1 MMHQAQMERRFYTFI
16 QNDVKVIDVAAEL
29 SYDLKN
35 YLIRRL
41 NSCPRKR
48 EKGDAAM
55 VTPAYG
61 SGAIPSVW
69 QPENLQELQTL
80 RSRLKGICCFTAGG
94 TLLRTQWEGGLVP
107 APEHMISLA
116 RIPEMS
122 GISTRGD
129 EIVIGAMTRLKECA
143 AQTLLRQLPILQEA
157 VNAIAAPSI
166 RNVATIGG
174 NIVSGVGDTL
184 TALLVYDAKLHWL
197 TDSGIE
203 TRSVSSWLQGERDGS
218 RNPGDVLISIHI
230 LMRPPSMFDVDSDQR
245 FAAREVSFYRK
256 LGRRETFS
264 ASLVTVALYGEI
276 DLDNRWTKIAI
287 AAGGGSGMAMR
298 LLESEQQLLGS
309 EASVMQAATLATAVA
324 DEFTTSGDAFA
335 TEHYRKQTAGNM
347 LGAGL
352 WQVLHK

>member
-1 MMHQAQMERRFYTFI
+1 
-16 QNDVKVIDVAAEL
+16 
-29 SYDLKN
+29 
-35 YLIRRL
+35 
-41 NSCPRKR
+41 
-48 EKGDAAM
+48 M

-61 SGAIPSVW
+61 SGAMPSVW

-122 GISTRGD
+122 GVSTRGD
-129 EIVIGAMTRLKECA
+129 EMIIGAMTRLKECA
-143 AQTLLRQLPILQEA
+143 AQVLLHQLPILQEA

-166 RNVATIGG
+166 RNMATIGG

-184 TALLVYDAKLHWL
+184 PALLVYDAELHWL
-197 TDSGIE
+197 TDNGIE
-203 TRSVSSWLQGERDGS
+203 IRSVSSWLQDGRNGS

-230 LMRPPSMFDVDSDQR
+230 PMRPSSMLDVEGEYR
-245 FAAREVSFYRK
+245 PAARAVSFYRK

-276 DLDNRWTKIAI
+276 DSDNRWTKIAI

-298 LLESEQQLLGS
+298 LLESEQQLLGN
-309 EASVMQAATLATAVA
+309 EVSVMQAAALSAAVA
-324 DEFTTSGDAFA
+324 DEFTTYDDAFA
-335 TEHYRKQTAGNM
+335 TEQYRKQTAGNM

-352 WQVLHK
+352 WEALHE

>member
-1 MMHQAQMERRFYTFI
+1 
-16 QNDVKVIDVAAEL
+16 
-29 SYDLKN
+29 
-35 YLIRRL
+35 
-41 NSCPRKR
+41 
-48 EKGDAAM
+48 M

-61 SGAIPSVW
+61 SGAMPSVW

-80 RSRLKGICCFTAGG
+80 RRRLKGICCFTAGG

-122 GISTRGD
+122 GISIRGD

-143 AQTLLRQLPILQEA
+143 AQALLHQLPILQEA

-184 TALLVYDAKLHWL
+184 PALLVYDAKLQWL

-203 TRSVSSWLQGERDGS
+203 TRSVSSWLQGGRDGI

-230 LMRPPSMFDVDSDQR
+230 PMRPSSMFDVDSEHR
-245 FAAREVSFYRK
+245 PAAREVSFYRK

-298 LLESEQQLLGS
+298 LLKSEQQLLGS
-309 EASVMQAATLATAVA
+309 EATVMQAANLAATVV
-324 DEFTTSGDAFA
+324 DEFTTYGDAFA
-335 TEHYRKQTAGNM
+335 TEQYRKQTAGNM

-352 WQVLHK
+352 WEALHE

>member
-1 MMHQAQMERRFYTFI
+1 
-16 QNDVKVIDVAAEL
+16 
-29 SYDLKN
+29 
-35 YLIRRL
+35 
-41 NSCPRKR
+41 
-48 EKGDAAM
+48 M

-61 SGAIPSVW
+61 SGAMPSVW
-69 QPENLQELQTL
+69 QPENLQELQAL

-107 APEHMISLA
+107 APEHLISLG
-116 RIPEMS
+116 RIPEMNGVS
-122 GISTRGD
+122 IRGD
-129 EIVIGAMTRLKECA
+129 ELVIGAMTRLKECA
-143 AQTLLRQLPILQEA
+143 AQALLYQLPILQEA

-184 TALLVYDAKLHWL
+184 TALLVYDAELHWL

-203 TRSVSSWLQGERDGS
+203 IRSVTSWLQGGRDGS

-230 LMRPPSMFDVDSDQR
+230 PMRSSSLFDVDSGHKP
-245 FAAREVSFYRK
+245 AAREVSFYRK

-276 DLDNRWTKIAI
+276 NSDKCWTKIAI

-298 LLESEQQLLGS
+298 LLESEQRLLGS
-309 EASVMQAATLATAVA
+309 EASVMQAATLAAAVA
-324 DEFTTSGDAFA
+324 EEFTTYGDVFA
-335 TEHYRKQTAGNM
+335 TEHYRKQTAANM

-352 WQVLHK
+352 WEALHE

>member
-1 MMHQAQMERRFYTFI
+1 M
-16 QNDVKVIDVAAEL
+16 
-29 SYDLKN
+29 
-35 YLIRRL
+35 
-41 NSCPRKR
+41 SCPWKR

-61 SGAIPSVW
+61 SGALPSVW

-80 RSRLKGICCFTAGG
+80 RSRLKEICCFTAGG
-94 TLLRTQWEGGLVP
+94 TLLRTQWEGGLIP

-116 RIPEMS
+116 RVPEMR
-122 GISTRGD
+122 GISNRGD

-143 AQTLLRQLPILQEA
+143 SQVLLHQLPILQEA
-157 VNAIAAPSI
+157 VNGIAAPSI

-184 TALLVYDAKLHWL
+184 PALLVYDAKLHWL

-203 TRSVSSWLQGERDGS
+203 IRSVSSWLQGGRDGS

-230 LMRPPSMFDVDSDQR
+230 PMRPSSLLDVDSGQMP
-245 FAAREVSFYRK
+245 AAREVSFYRK

-276 DLDNRWTKIAI
+276 DSDHRWTKIAI

-298 LLESEQQLLGS
+298 LLESEQLLLNS
-309 EASVMQAATLATAVA
+309 EATVMQAAALAAAVA
-324 DEFTTSGDAFA
+324 EEFTTYGDAFA
-335 TEHYRKQTAGNM
+335 TEHYRKQTAGNL

-352 WQVLHK
+352 WEALHV

>member
-1 MMHQAQMERRFYTFI
+1 M
-16 QNDVKVIDVAAEL
+16 
-29 SYDLKN
+29 
-35 YLIRRL
+35 
-41 NSCPRKR
+41 SCPWKR

-61 SGAIPSVW
+61 SGALPSVW

-80 RSRLKGICCFTAGG
+80 RTRFKGICCFTAGG

-122 GISTRGD
+122 GISNRED

-143 AQTLLRQLPILQEA
+143 SQALLHQLPILQEA

-197 TDSGIE
+197 TDNGIE
-203 TRSVSSWLQGERDGS
+203 IRSVSSWLQGGPDGS

-230 LMRPPSMFDVDSDQR
+230 PMRPSSLLDVDSGNKP
-245 FAAREVSFYRK
+245 AAREVSFYRK

-276 DLDNRWTKIAI
+276 DSDHRWTKIAI

-324 DEFTTSGDAFA
+324 DEFTTYGDAFA
-335 TEHYRKQTAGNM
+335 TEHYRQQTAGNL

-352 WQVLHK
+352 WEALHK

>member
-1 MMHQAQMERRFYTFI
+1 
-16 QNDVKVIDVAAEL
+16 
-29 SYDLKN
+29 
-35 YLIRRL
+35 
-41 NSCPRKR
+41 
-48 EKGDAAM
+48 M

-61 SGAIPSVW
+61 SGALPSVW

-94 TLLRTQWEGGLVP
+94 TLLRTQWEGGLIP
-107 APEHMISLA
+107 APEHMISLV

-122 GISTRGD
+122 GISIRGD
-129 EIVIGAMTRLKECA
+129 EIVIGAMNRLKECA
-143 AQTLLRQLPILQEA
+143 SDDVLLQQLPILQEA

-184 TALLVYDAKLHWL
+184 PALLVYDAKLHWL

-203 TRSVSSWLQGERDGS
+203 IRSASSWLQGGRDGS

-230 LMRPPSMFDVDSDQR
+230 PIRPSSLVDVDDEQR
-245 FAAREVSFYRK
+245 HAAREVSFYRK

-287 AAGGGSGMAMR
+287 AAGGGSGMAIR
-298 LLESEQQLLGS
+298 LLESERQLLGS
-309 EASVMQAATLATAVA
+309 EATVMQAANLAATVV
-324 DEFTTSGDAFA
+324 DEFTTYGDAFA
-335 TEHYRKQTAGNM
+335 TEQYRKQTAGNM

-352 WQVLHK
+352 WEALHE

>member
-1 MMHQAQMERRFYTFI
+1 M
-16 QNDVKVIDVAAEL
+16 VI
-29 SYDLKN
+29 
-35 YLIRRL
+35 
-41 NSCPRKR
+41 
-48 EKGDAAM
+48 
-55 VTPAYG
+55 PAYG
-61 SGAIPSVW
+61 SGAMPSVW

-94 TLLRTQWEGGLVP
+94 TLLRTQWEGGLIP
-107 APEHMISLA
+107 APEHMISLG

-122 GISTRGD
+122 GLSIRGD
-129 EIVIGAMTRLKECA
+129 EMVIGAMTRLKECTSDA
-143 AQTLLRQLPILQEA
+143 LLHQLPILQEA

-174 NIVSGVGDTL
+174 NVVSGVGDTL
-184 TALLVYDAKLHWL
+184 TALLVYDAELHWL

-203 TRSVSSWLQGERDGS
+203 ICSVSSWLQGGRDGS

-230 LMRPPSMFDVDSDQR
+230 PMRPSSMLDVEGEYR
-245 FAAREVSFYRK
+245 LAAREVSFYRK

-276 DLDNRWTKIAI
+276 DSDNRWTKIAI

-309 EASVMQAATLATAVA
+309 EASVMQAATLGATVA
-324 DEFTTSGDAFA
+324 SEFMTYSDAFA

-352 WQVLHK
+352 WEALHE

>member
-1 MMHQAQMERRFYTFI
+1 
-16 QNDVKVIDVAAEL
+16 
-29 SYDLKN
+29 
-35 YLIRRL
+35 
-41 NSCPRKR
+41 
-48 EKGDAAM
+48 M

-61 SGAIPSVW
+61 SGAMPSVW

-116 RIPEMS
+116 RVPEMN
-122 GISTRGD
+122 GISIQGD
-129 EIVIGAMTRLKECA
+129 EMVIGAMTRLKECA
-143 AQTLLRQLPILQEA
+143 SDELLQQLPILQEA

-174 NIVSGVGDTL
+174 NIVSRVGDTL
-184 TALLVYDAKLHWL
+184 PALLVYNAELHWL
-197 TDSGIE
+197 TDNGIE
-203 TRSVSSWLQGERDGS
+203 IRSVSSWLRGGRGGS
-218 RNPGDVLISIHI
+218 RNPGDVLISIHFR
-230 LMRPPSMFDVDSDQR
+230 MRPSSMFDVAGGYR
-245 FAAREVSFYRK
+245 PATREVSFYRK

-276 DLDNRWTKIAI
+276 DSDNRWTKIAI

-298 LLESEQQLLGS
+298 LLESEQQLLSS
-309 EASVMQAATLATAVA
+309 EASMMQAAALAAAVA
-324 DEFTTSGDAFA
+324 TEFMTYGDAFA
-335 TEHYRKQTAGNM
+335 TEQYRKQTAGNM

-352 WQVLHK
+352 WEALHE

>member
-1 MMHQAQMERRFYTFI
+1 M
-16 QNDVKVIDVAAEL
+16 VI
-29 SYDLKN
+29 
-35 YLIRRL
+35 
-41 NSCPRKR
+41 
-48 EKGDAAM
+48 
-55 VTPAYG
+55 PAYG
-61 SGAIPSVW
+61 SGAMPSVW

-94 TLLRTQWEGGLVP
+94 TLLRTQWEGGLIP
-107 APEHMISLA
+107 APEHMISLG

-122 GISTRGD
+122 GLSIRGD
-129 EIVIGAMTRLKECA
+129 EMVIGAMTRLKECTSDA
-143 AQTLLRQLPILQEA
+143 LLHQLPILQEA

-174 NIVSGVGDTL
+174 NVVSGVGDTL
-184 TALLVYDAKLHWL
+184 TALLVYDAELHWL

-203 TRSVSSWLQGERDGS
+203 ICSVSSWLQGGRDGS

-230 LMRPPSMFDVDSDQR
+230 PMRPSSMLDVEGEYR
-245 FAAREVSFYRK
+245 LAAREVSFYRK

-276 DLDNRWTKIAI
+276 DSDNRWTKIAI

-309 EASVMQAATLATAVA
+309 EALVMQAATLGATVA
-324 DEFTTSGDAFA
+324 SEFMTYSDAFA

-352 WQVLHK
+352 WEALHE

>member
-1 MMHQAQMERRFYTFI
+1 
-16 QNDVKVIDVAAEL
+16 
-29 SYDLKN
+29 
-35 YLIRRL
+35 
-41 NSCPRKR
+41 
-48 EKGDAAM
+48 M

-61 SGAIPSVW
+61 SGALPSVW

-80 RSRLKGICCFTAGG
+80 RTRFKGICCFTAGG

-122 GISTRGD
+122 GISNRED

-143 AQTLLRQLPILQEA
+143 SQVLLHQLPILQEA

-197 TDSGIE
+197 TDNGIE
-203 TRSVSSWLQGERDGS
+203 IRSVSSWLQGGPDGS

-230 LMRPPSMFDVDSDQR
+230 PMGPSSLLDVDSGNKP
-245 FAAREVSFYRK
+245 AAREVSFYRK

-276 DLDNRWTKIAI
+276 DSDHRWTKIAI

-298 LLESEQQLLGS
+298 LLESEQQLLNS
-309 EASVMQAATLATAVA
+309 EASVMQAATLTTAVV
-324 DEFTTSGDAFA
+324 DEFTTYGDAFA
-335 TEHYRKQTAGNM
+335 TEHYRKQTAGNL

-352 WQVLHK
+352 WEALHV

>member
-1 MMHQAQMERRFYTFI
+1 MEE
-16 QNDVKVIDVAAEL
+16 K
-29 SYDLKN
+29 
-35 YLIRRL
+35 
-41 NSCPRKR
+41 
-48 EKGDAAM
+48 KGDAAM

-61 SGAIPSVW
+61 SGAMPSVW

-80 RSRLKGICCFTAGG
+80 RSRLKGMCCFTAGG
-94 TLLRTQWEGGLVP
+94 TLLRTQWEGGLIP
-107 APEHMISLA
+107 APEHMVSLG

-122 GISTRGD
+122 GVSIRGD
-129 EIVIGAMTRLKECA
+129 ELVIGAMTRLKECA
-143 AQTLLRQLPILQEA
+143 SQALLHQLPILQEA

-174 NIVSGVGDTL
+174 NVVSGVGDTL
-184 TALLVYDAKLHWL
+184 TALLVCDAELHWL

-203 TRSVSSWLQGERDGS
+203 IRSVSSWLQGGRDGS
-218 RNPGDVLISIHI
+218 RNPGDVLIAIHI
-230 LMRPPSMFDVDSDQR
+230 PMRLSSMLDVNSEYR
-245 FAAREVSFYRK
+245 PAAREVSFYRK

-276 DLDNRWTKIAI
+276 DSDNRWSKIAI
-287 AAGGGSGMAMR
+287 AAGGGSGMATR

-309 EASVMQAATLATAVA
+309 EASVIQAATLAAAVA
-324 DEFTTSGDAFA
+324 SEFTTYGDAFA

-352 WQVLHK
+352 WEALRE

>member
-1 MMHQAQMERRFYTFI
+1 
-16 QNDVKVIDVAAEL
+16 
-29 SYDLKN
+29 
-35 YLIRRL
+35 
-41 NSCPRKR
+41 
-48 EKGDAAM
+48 M

-61 SGAIPSVW
+61 SGALPSVW
-69 QPENLQELQTL
+69 QPESLQELQTL
-80 RSRLKGICCFTAGG
+80 RSELKGIYCLTAGG

-122 GISTRGD
+122 GISHRGD
-129 EIVIGAMTRLKECA
+129 EIIIGAMTRLKECA
-143 AQTLLRQLPILQEA
+143 TQTLLHQLPILHEA

-184 TALLVYDAKLHWL
+184 PALLVYDAELHWL
-197 TDSGIE
+197 TDKGIE
-203 TRSVSSWLQGERDGS
+203 IRSVSSWLQGGRDGS
-218 RNPGDVLISIHI
+218 RNPGDVLISIH
-230 LMRPPSMFDVDSDQR
+230 LTMRSSSMFDVHDEQHR
-245 FAAREVSFYRK
+245 PAAREISFYRK

-276 DLDNRWTKIAI
+276 DSDHRWTKIAI

-298 LLESEQQLLGS
+298 LLETERQLLGS
-309 EASVMQAATLATAVA
+309 EASVMQAANLAATVA
-324 DEFTTSGDAFA
+324 DEFTTYGDAFA
-335 TEHYRKQTAGNM
+335 TEHYRKQTVGNL

-352 WQVLHK
+352 WEALLE

>member
-1 MMHQAQMERRFYTFI
+1 M
-16 QNDVKVIDVAAEL
+16 
-29 SYDLKN
+29 
-35 YLIRRL
+35 
-41 NSCPRKR
+41 SCPWKR
-48 EKGDAAM
+48 EKGDTAM

-61 SGAIPSVW
+61 SGALPSVW

-80 RSRLKGICCFTAGG
+80 RTRFKGICCFTAGG

-122 GISTRGD
+122 GISNRED

-143 AQTLLRQLPILQEA
+143 SQVLLHQLPILQEA

-197 TDSGIE
+197 TDNGIE
-203 TRSVSSWLQGERDGS
+203 IRSVSSWLQGGPDGS

-230 LMRPPSMFDVDSDQR
+230 PMGPSSLLDVDSGNKP
-245 FAAREVSFYRK
+245 AAREVSFYRK

-276 DLDNRWTKIAI
+276 DSDHRWTKIAI

-298 LLESEQQLLGS
+298 LLESEQQLLNS
-309 EASVMQAATLATAVA
+309 EASVMQAATLTTAVV
-324 DEFTTSGDAFA
+324 DEFTTYGDAFA
-335 TEHYRKQTAGNM
+335 TEHYRKQTAGNL

-352 WQVLHK
+352 WEALHV

>member
-1 MMHQAQMERRFYTFI
+1 
-16 QNDVKVIDVAAEL
+16 
-29 SYDLKN
+29 
-35 YLIRRL
+35 
-41 NSCPRKR
+41 
-48 EKGDAAM
+48 M

-61 SGAIPSVW
+61 SGAMPSVW
-69 QPENLQELQTL
+69 QPENLQELLTL
-80 RSRLKGICCFTAGG
+80 RSRLKGIYCFTAGG
-94 TLLRTQWEGGLVP
+94 TLLRTQWEGGLIS
-107 APEHMISLA
+107 APEHMISLG

-122 GISTRGD
+122 GVSIRGD
-129 EIVIGAMTRLKECA
+129 ELVIGAMTRLKESA
-143 AQTLLRQLPILQEA
+143 SQALLHQLPILQEA

-174 NIVSGVGDTL
+174 NVVSGVGDTL
-184 TALLVYDAKLHWL
+184 TALLVYDAELHWL

-203 TRSVSSWLQGERDGS
+203 IRSVSSWLQGGRDGS
-218 RNPGDVLISIHI
+218 RNSGDVLISIHI
-230 LMRPPSMFDVDSDQR
+230 PIRTSSMLDAEGEYRSVAQ
-245 FAAREVSFYRK
+245 EVSFYRK

-276 DLDNRWTKIAI
+276 DSDNRWTKIAI

-309 EASVMQAATLATAVA
+309 EASVIQAATLAAAVA
-324 DEFTTSGDAFA
+324 SEFTTYGDAFA

-352 WQVLHK
+352 WEALHE

>member
-1 MMHQAQMERRFYTFI
+1 
-16 QNDVKVIDVAAEL
+16 
-29 SYDLKN
+29 
-35 YLIRRL
+35 
-41 NSCPRKR
+41 
-48 EKGDAAM
+48 M

-61 SGAIPSVW
+61 SGALPSVW
-69 QPENLQELQTL
+69 QPESLEELQTL

-122 GISTRGD
+122 GISNRGD

-143 AQTLLRQLPILQEA
+143 SLALLHQLPILQEA

-184 TALLVYDAKLHWL
+184 PALLVYDAELHWL
-197 TDSGIE
+197 TDKGIE
-203 TRSVSSWLQGERDGS
+203 TRSVSSWLQGGRDGS

-230 LMRPPSMFDVDSDQR
+230 PIRSSSMFDVDGEQQR
-245 FAAREVSFYRK
+245 PATREVSFYRK

-264 ASLVTVALYGEI
+264 ASLVTVALYGEM
-276 DLDNRWTKIAI
+276 DSDHRWIRIAI

-298 LLESEQQLLGS
+298 LLESEQQLLNS
-309 EASVMQAATLATAVA
+309 EASVMQAAALAAAVA
-324 DEFTTSGDAFA
+324 DELITYGDAFA

-352 WQVLHK
+352 WEALHE

>member
-1 MMHQAQMERRFYTFI
+1 
-16 QNDVKVIDVAAEL
+16 
-29 SYDLKN
+29 
-35 YLIRRL
+35 
-41 NSCPRKR
+41 
-48 EKGDAAM
+48 M

-61 SGAIPSVW
+61 SGALPSVW
-69 QPENLQELQTL
+69 QPESLQELQTL
-80 RSRLKGICCFTAGG
+80 RSELKGIYCLTAGG

-122 GISTRGD
+122 RISHRGD
-129 EIVIGAMTRLKECA
+129 EIIIGAMTRLKECA
-143 AQTLLRQLPILQEA
+143 TQTLLHQLPILHEA
-157 VNAIAAPSI
+157 VNVIAAPSI

-184 TALLVYDAKLHWL
+184 PALLVYDAELHWL

-203 TRSVSSWLQGERDGS
+203 IRSVSSWLQGGRDGS
-218 RNPGDVLISIHI
+218 RNPRDVLISIH
-230 LMRPPSMFDVDSDQR
+230 LPMRSSSMFDVDGEQHR
-245 FAAREVSFYRK
+245 PATREVSFYRK

-276 DLDNRWTKIAI
+276 DSDHRWTKIAI

-298 LLESEQQLLGS
+298 LLETERQLLGS
-309 EASVMQAATLATAVA
+309 EASVMQAATLAAGVA
-324 DEFTTSGDAFA
+324 DEFTTYGDAFA
-335 TEHYRKQTAGNM
+335 TEDYRKQTAGNI

-352 WQVLHK
+352 WEALLE

>member
-1 MMHQAQMERRFYTFI
+1 M
-16 QNDVKVIDVAAEL
+16 
-29 SYDLKN
+29 
-35 YLIRRL
+35 
-41 NSCPRKR
+41 SCPWKR
-48 EKGDAAM
+48 EKGDTAM

-61 SGAIPSVW
+61 SGALPSVW

-80 RSRLKGICCFTAGG
+80 RTRLKGICCFTAGG

-107 APEHMISLA
+107 VPEHMISLA

-122 GISTRGD
+122 GISNRED

-143 AQTLLRQLPILQEA
+143 SQALLHQLPILQEA
-157 VNAIAAPSI
+157 VNGIAAPSI

-197 TDSGIE
+197 TDNGIE
-203 TRSVSSWLQGERDGS
+203 IRSVSSWLQGGPDGS

-230 LMRPPSMFDVDSDQR
+230 PMRPSSLLDVDSGNKP
-245 FAAREVSFYRK
+245 AAREVSFYRK

-276 DLDNRWTKIAI
+276 DSDHRWTKIAI
-287 AAGGGSGMAMR
+287 ATGGGSGMAMR

-324 DEFTTSGDAFA
+324 DEFTTYDDAFA
-335 TEHYRKQTAGNM
+335 TEHYRQQTAGNL

-352 WQVLHK
+352 WEALHK